1 MTSTKIAFVLL
12 LFVAAATMAAP
23 AQTQVFVPGNTNGAF
38 GNQVDL
44 IVPLV
49 PAITVDGP
57 GTITVTYVSGTVD
70 FGAGVEVGPN
80 GGPWDVGTW
89 QLPLQE
95 AKGVA
100 GGKVNNDGALIG
112 VFVPHARLIHKGFSP
127 IDGTKDAA
135 RVGIMP
141 GWLFFIGEGKTIDAK
156 EAGTLFLGIN
166 DCWVGDNSGG
176 FNVEVSVQ
184 QH

>member
-1 MTSTKIAFVLL
+1 MTSTKVALVLL
-12 LFVAAATMAAP
+12 LFAFAATIAAP
-23 AQTQVFVPGNTNGAF
+23 AQTQIFVPANTTGAF
-38 GNQVDL
+38 GNKVDL

-57 GTITVTYVSGTVD
+57 ATITVSYLSGTVD
-70 FGAGVEVGPN
+70 WGAGTQVGPN
-80 GGPWDVGTW
+80 GEFWDTNHGW
-89 QLPLQE
+89 QDPLQE
-95 AKGVA
+95 AKGIA
-100 GGKVNNDGALIG
+100 GGTVNNHAALIG
-112 VFVPHARLIHKGFSP
+112 VFVPQARAAHKGFSA
-127 IDGTKDAA
+127 IDATKDAA
-135 RVGIMP
+135 RIGIMP

-184 QH
+184 